1 MDKPRFEKMEWP
13 QGLQPVEML
22 YGGERLGGAK
32 LAIADIEKVV
42 KWLEEQSMN
51 PIWHEP
57 KSEETMEK
65 LYGGQ
70 WKFDPEDEEK
80 REKARAAL
88 ERVIEKRIK
97 RKGYAWQEYERR
109 AEKIKEDNLRQRWI
123 DGWAK
128 VGIPREAAAQIFDKT
143 QFGEDRMGEK
153 RITAGAAIAALAAAE
168 ENKKTEWALYIQLA
182 RRSGK
187 SQYLREY
194 MKEMEKIC
202 RENGWPYQ
210 VRMEGK
216 GLICV
221 RGGPA
226 KGGMQD
232 VAGMAKE
239 RMDKRYK
246 RNDPYK

>member
-22 YGGERLGGAK
+22 YGGERLGGARK
-32 LAIADIEKVV
+32 FLADLEKAVESYDQ
-42 KWLEEQSMN
+42 LSRHPGMN
-51 PIWHEP
+51 P
-57 KSEETMEK
+57 EE
-65 LYGGQ
+65 LGRIYGAY
-70 WKFDPEDEEK
+70 WEAVDPEDEEK

-88 ERVIEKRIK
+88 ERAI
-97 RKGYAWQEYERR
+97 
-109 AEKIKEDNLRQRWI
+109 
-123 DGWAK
+123 
-128 VGIPREAAAQIFDKT
+128 
-143 QFGEDRMGEK
+143 EK

-168 ENKKTEWALYIQLA
+168 EKKKTEWALYIQYA
-182 RRSGK
+182 RGSGK

-194 MKEMEKIC
+194 MNEMEKIC
-202 RENGWPYQ
+202 LENGWPYQ

-239 RMDKRYK
+239 RMDKRYQ
-246 RNDPYK
+246 RNDPYKKEKTATKTTENR

>member
-1 MDKPRFEKMEWP
+1 MDKPRFEKMEWF

-22 YGGERLGGAK
+22 YGGERLEGARMA
-32 LAIADIEKVV
+32 LADFEKAVENFDQLSRHP
-42 KWLEEQSMN
+42 WRNPEELGR
-51 PIWHEP
+51 I
-57 KSEETMEK
+57 
-65 LYGGQ
+65 YGAY
-70 WKFDPEDEEK
+70 WEAVDPEDEEK

-88 ERVIEKRIK
+88 ERVIEKRI
-97 RKGYAWQEYERR
+97 
-109 AEKIKEDNLRQRWI
+109 
-123 DGWAK
+123 
-128 VGIPREAAAQIFDKT
+128 
-143 QFGEDRMGEK
+143 
-153 RITAGAAIAALAAAE
+153 TAGAAIAALAAAE
-168 ENKKTEWALYIQLA
+168 EKKNTEWALYIQLA

-194 MKEMEKIC
+194 MHEMEKIC

-210 VRMEGK
+210 ARMEGK

-246 RNDPYK
+246 WNDPY

>member
-22 YGGERLGGAK
+22 YGGERLGGARITQADLEKAVK
-32 LAIADIEKVV
+32 L
-42 KWLEEQSMN
+42 LEEQSMN

-57 KSEETMEK
+57 MCEETMEK

-88 ERVIEKRIK
+88 ERVIEKRI
-97 RKGYAWQEYERR
+97 
-109 AEKIKEDNLRQRWI
+109 
-123 DGWAK
+123 
-128 VGIPREAAAQIFDKT
+128 
-143 QFGEDRMGEK
+143 
-153 RITAGAAIAALAAAE
+153 TAGAAIAALAAAE
-168 ENKKTEWALYIQLA
+168 EKKKTEWALYIQLA
-182 RRSGK
+182 QRSGK

-194 MKEMEKIC
+194 MQEMEKIC

-210 VRMEGK
+210 ARMEGK
-216 GLICV
+216 GLICI

-246 RNDPYK
+246 RNDPYKKEETATKTTENR

>member
-1 MDKPRFEKMEWP
+1 M
-13 QGLQPVEML
+13 EML
-22 YGGERLGGAK
+22 YGGERLGGARK
-32 LAIADIEKVV
+32 FLEDVKKAAEYYNQLSRHPGLNPEEIGRIYGAYWKAI
-42 KWLEEQSMN
+42 
-51 PIWHEP
+51 
-57 KSEETMEK
+57 
-65 LYGGQ
+65 
-70 WKFDPEDEEK
+70 DPEDEEK

-109 AEKIKEDNLRQRWI
+109 AEKIKEDNLRQGWI

-128 VGIPREAAAQIFDKT
+128 VGIPREAAAQIFDKI

-153 RITAGAAIAALAAAE
+153 RITAGAAIAALAAE
-168 ENKKTEWALYIQLA
+168 EEKKKTEWALYIQLA

-194 MKEMEKIC
+194 MNEMEKIC

-221 RGGPA
+221 RGGPE

-239 RMDKRYK
+239 RMEKRYK
-246 RNDPYK
+246 QNDPYLKEETATKTTENR